1 MLTYNYLLSH
11 YISYF
16 KLFIL
21 TLNYIFSLN
30 IVEAIDYKISINFR
44 SADSISFENMIR
56 QLYFKALFFFARFEK
71 ILRFSRNEKNPRVIY
86 IVGGQITP
94 HSRITLSFLYNS
106 RRITC
111 NCFGL
116 NQVTRINPLPY
127 SLARCQRPSKL
138 FTMNK

>member
-1 MLTYNYLLSH
+1 MLFVFRSSLLNTYNLMLTYNYLLSH

-56 QLYFKALFFFARFEK
+56 QLYFKALFFFARFKK
-71 ILRFSRNEKNPRVIY
+71 ILRFPRNEQKPTGHVYCRGADHASLTN
-86 IVGGQITP
+86 
-94 HSRITLSFLYNS
+94 HALLSVQFTAHHVL
-106 RRITC
+106 I
-111 NCFGL
+111 
-116 NQVTRINPLPY
+116 
-127 SLARCQRPSKL
+127 LALIR
-138 FTMNK
+138 